1 MLTNPKNN
9 SKQYGA
15 RIEKWLVLIA
25 LFNIFTLILPNN
37 ASAYSVETKS
47 ITSSHM
53 DKSFPATIVLPSA
66 YNNVEQ
72 RFPVLYLLHGHGGD
86 HTDWLNKT
94 VVAALAD
101 RHNMIVV
108 MPNGDKNKWYMDS
121 PINSNYRY
129 RNYIAQDVVQFV
141 DQHYRTI
148 ITPAGRGIAGLSM
161 GGYGALHIALHHPDV
176 FGAMASTSG
185 GVDPRP
191 FVGSFDLNSILGD
204 AKTLSENWQNAA
216 IVTQIARLKTQSQA
230 VYIDCGDN
238 DFFIEINR
246 QLHQTLRAKNIP
258 HHYAEWPGEHN
269 WDFWQQSI
277 HHQIIFFSQF
287 FTETSL

>member
-1 MLTNPKNN
+1 MYPKNRH
-9 SKQYGA
+9 KEYVA
-15 RIEKWLVLIA
+15 DVKKWLIFVAVFSILSLVLS
-25 LFNIFTLILPNN
+25 NN
-37 ASAYSVETKS
+37 ALAYSIETKS
-47 ITSSHM
+47 IASSHM

-66 YNNVEQ
+66 YNNPAQ

-94 VVAALAD
+94 VVATLAD
-101 RHNMIVV
+101 HYSMIVV

-129 RNYIAQDVVQFV
+129 RSYIAQDVVQYV

-148 ITPAGRGIAGLSM
+148 TTPAGRALAGLSM
-161 GGYGALHIALHHPDV
+161 GGYGALHIALQHPDI

-191 FVGSFDLNSILGD
+191 FVGSFDLDSVLGD
-204 AKTLSENWQNAA
+204 ANTLSENWHNAA
-216 IVTQIARLKTQSQA
+216 IISQIARLKMQSQA
-230 VYIDCGDN
+230 LYIDCGDN
-238 DFFIEINR
+238 DFFIDANR
-246 QLHQTLRAKNIP
+246 QLHQALRAKEIP

-269 WDFWQQSI
+269 WDFWQRSI
-277 HHQIIFFSQF
+277 HHQMIFFSQF
-287 FTETSL
+287 FKVESQ